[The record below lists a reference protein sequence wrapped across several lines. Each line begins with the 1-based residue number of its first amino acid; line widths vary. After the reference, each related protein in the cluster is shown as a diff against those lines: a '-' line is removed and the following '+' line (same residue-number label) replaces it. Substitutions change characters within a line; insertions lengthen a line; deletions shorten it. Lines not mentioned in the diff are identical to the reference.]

1 MRLRLPQ
8 LCSEHVADLL
18 ILHDARLVPIRKMQ
32 GYQQNLYSRKFRE
45 MVLGVNKF
53 PFIKN

>member
-53 PFIKN
+53 PFITN